1 MLTLRVRSALFVA
14 LAILN
19 QLFEVFIVLLAL
31 MMNVSLACATRS
43 TVKTDLDLIKF
54 IEALQT
60 LVSMQIRLILK
71 ATICLLDACKLTL

>member
-1 MLTLRVRSALFVA
+1 MLTLRVNSALFLA

-31 MMNVSLACATRS
+31 VMNASLACAARS
-43 TVKTDLDLIKF
+43 IIKTDLDLIKF

-71 ATICLLDACKLTL
+71 ASICLLDACKLAL

>member
-31 MMNVSLACATRS
+31 VMNASLACAARS
-43 TVKTDLDLIKF
+43 IIKTDLDLIKF

-71 ATICLLDACKLTL
+71 ASICLLDACKLAL